1 MKLTSPRFGELSFEE
16 EQMVLF
22 PAGVLTAPG
31 SGHFVIVNDPDSAP
45 FQWLLCV
52 ELPECAIT
60 VLDPAVVLC
69 DAGTSPVQTGDTT
82 TFVVATPGT
91 GNVAWW
97 LDLRHPILIS
107 MADRTGE
114 QVTLDDS
121 SLPERFPVALQQ
133 PQETAE

>member
-1 MKLTSPRFGELSFEE
+1 MKLTTPRFGELSFVE
-16 EQMVLF
+16 EQVVAF

-31 SGHFVIVNDPDSAP
+31 SGHYVVINDPDSAP

-52 ELPECAIT
+52 ERPECPIT

-69 DAGTSPVQTGDTT
+69 DAGGPAALSGETT
-82 TFVVATPGT
+82 TFVVATPGS

-97 LDLRHPILIS
+97 LDLRHPILINT
-107 MADRTGE
+107 AERTGE

-133 PQETAE
+133 PHETAE